1 MNLIVLM
8 RRRVSIT
15 FGEVLGVGA
24 GSAVVVW
31 AIGRGAAIRRNPDV
45 KLEAAPLVGRWDWAP
60 TARILPAVFVG
71 AVALVLT
78 TATARRFSARVVLAA
93 VGMLSALWTVSL
105 AWSQGTTVM
114 IDPVVH
120 PTEYWSQ
127 LPRLPPAARLLR
139 VWADPLWMRNQ
150 PVHIKGHP
158 PGYVFLLKAMG
169 HVGLSSKWAVAALS
183 WVCAGGVAV
192 AVVAAVRLLA
202 PCSSVRASAQ
212 ASARSS
218 APAPALDTKA
228 AVGGVASEQADAWRV
243 VAPFAVVAPY
253 AVWMGTSADTVFSL
267 AGAGGVV
274 AVLAALRARRPTGTV
289 IAGAGGGLLLG
300 LALFLSYGMV
310 TFLAVPAMAVLF
322 LRGPTVRRRMLVAL
336 SLGAGIVIVF
346 TAFALAHFWWFAGLK
361 TTREF
366 YWKGTAQFRPWAYF
380 FVSNIAVVVIATGP
394 AIVAGAGRLVTRHR
408 RRSGQIWLLALGAV
422 IAIMAANISQLSK
435 GETERIWLPFF
446 TFLIPLAVVGE
457 PSVGRQRFWLA
468 IQISLTVVLQIGLMS
483 KW

>member
-1 MNLIVLM
+1 M
-8 RRRVSIT
+8 SIT
-15 FGEVLGVGA
+15 VGEVLGLVA
-24 GSAVVVW
+24 GCAFVVW

-45 KLEAAPLVGRWDWAP
+45 KLEAAPLVGRWDWTP
-60 TARILPAVFVG
+60 TVRILPAVLVG
-71 AVALVLT
+71 ILALVLT
-78 TATARRFSARVVLAA
+78 TATARRFSARVVLAT
-93 VGMLSALWTVSL
+93 VGVLSALWTVSL

-127 LPRLPPAARLLR
+127 LPRLPPAGRLLR

-158 PGYVFLLKAMG
+158 PGYVLFLKAMG

-202 PCSSVRASAQ
+202 RCSSVRALGQ
-212 ASARSS
+212 ASARPSARPS
-218 APAPALDTKA
+218 APASARPSALDTVANVAGVEPQPQA
-228 AVGGVASEQADAWRV
+228 AAWRV

-253 AVWMGTSADTVFSL
+253 AVWMGTSADAVFSL

-289 IAGAGGGLLLG
+289 IVAAGGGLLLG

-346 TAFALAHFWWFAGLK
+346 TAFALAHFWWFTGLK

-394 AIVAGAGRLVTRHR
+394 AIVAGAGRLVTRR

-446 TFLIPLAVVGE
+446 TFLIPLAAVGE
-457 PSVGRQRFWLA
+457 PSVGRQRFWLT
-468 IQISLTVVLQIGLMS
+468 IQITLTLVLQMGLTS

>member
-1 MNLIVLM
+1 M
-8 RRRVSIT
+8 SIT
-15 FGEVLGVGA
+15 VGEVLGLVA
-24 GSAVVVW
+24 GCAFVVW
-31 AIGRGAAIRRNPDV
+31 AIGRGVAIRRNPDV
-45 KLEAAPLVGRWDWAP
+45 KLEAAPLVGRWDWTP
-60 TARILPAVFVG
+60 TVRILPAVFVG
-71 AVALVLT
+71 ILALVLT
-78 TATARRFSARVVLAA
+78 TATARRFSARVVLAT
-93 VGMLSALWTVSL
+93 VGVLSALWTVSL

-127 LPRLPPAARLLR
+127 LPRLPPAGRLLR

-158 PGYVFLLKAMG
+158 PGYVLFLKAMG
-169 HVGLSSKWAVAALS
+169 HVGLGSKWAVAALS

-202 PCSSVRASAQ
+202 RCSSVRALGQ
-212 ASARSS
+212 ASARPSARPS
-218 APAPALDTKA
+218 APASARPSALDTVANVAGVEPQPQA
-228 AVGGVASEQADAWRV
+228 AAWRV

-253 AVWMGTSADTVFSL
+253 AVWMGTSADAVFSL

-289 IAGAGGGLLLG
+289 IVAAGGGLLLG

-346 TAFALAHFWWFAGLK
+346 TAFALAHFWWFTGLK

-394 AIVAGAGRLVTRHR
+394 AIVAGAGRLVTRR

-446 TFLIPLAVVGE
+446 TFLIPLAAVGE
-457 PSVGRQRFWLA
+457 PSVGRQRFWLT
-468 IQISLTVVLQIGLMS
+468 IQITLTLVLQMGLTS

>member
-1 MNLIVLM
+1 MRLTALM
-8 RRRVSIT
+8 RRQVSIT
-15 FGEVLGVGA
+15 VGEVLGLVA
-24 GSAVVVW
+24 GCAFVVW

-45 KLEAAPLVGRWDWAP
+45 KLEAAPLVGHWDWTP
-60 TARILPAVFVG
+60 TVRILPAVFVG
-71 AVALVLT
+71 ILALVLT
-78 TATARRFSARVVLAA
+78 SATARRFSGRVVLAT
-93 VGMLSALWTVSL
+93 VGVLSALWTVSL

-127 LPRLPPAARLLR
+127 LPRLPPAGRLLR
-139 VWADPLWMRNQ
+139 VWAEPLWMRNQ

-158 PGYVFLLKAMG
+158 PGYVLLLKAMG

-202 PCSSVRASAQ
+202 PCSSVRALAT
-212 ASARSS
+212 ASARPSG
-218 APAPALDTKA
+218 PASALDTVA
-228 AVGGVASEQADAWRV
+228 NVAGVEPQPQAAWRV

-253 AVWMGTSADTVFSL
+253 AVWMGTSADAVFSL

-274 AVLAALRARRPTGTV
+274 VVLAALRARQPTGTV

-346 TAFALAHFWWFAGLK
+346 TAFALAHFWWFTGLK

-394 AIVAGAGRLVTRHR
+394 AIVAGAGRLVTRR

-422 IAIMAANISQLSK
+422 VAMTAANISQLSK

-468 IQISLTVVLQIGLMS
+468 IQISLTLVLQMGLTS